1 MVKRP
6 PPSWHN
12 KSFTMKGKIEVR
24 IFGGTQ
30 ITTTAN
36 MRLAKVAVQWLIKHL
51 CLLSSSALRNPLFRQ
66 ALTVVYND
74 KPKS

>member
-1 MVKRP
+1 
-6 PPSWHN
+6 
-12 KSFTMKGKIEVR
+12 
-24 IFGGTQ
+24 
-30 ITTTAN
+30 